1 MRLIVYVEGV
11 SEEFFVNR
19 SLRPH
24 LITHGWRNVQAIG
37 VKTSLDSGGQRG
49 GLTNWP
55 AVEADLRQLFKDHP
69 GEDYRFTTLWD
80 FYRTPDRFPGIVA
93 AKAAPVGADRGAI
106 FAQALATHFGE
117 PRFIP
122 YIQMYEFEALVLAA
136 LPALQSLNPLHAAAL
151 GTLFTDCQSIGDFEK
166 INDGPTTHPAQRIA
180 DVLPGFLNR
189 KEDDGP
195 IAIRETGLAELR
207 RWCPRFDGWLS
218 RLEGLTET
226 SPKPA

>member
-11 SEEFFVNR
+11 SEETFVKR
-19 SLRPH
+19 SLRTH
-24 LITHGWRNVQAIG
+24 LQTHGWRNVEAIG
-37 VKTSLDSGGQRG
+37 VATSLDPGGQRG

-69 GEDYRFTTLWD
+69 GADYRFTTLWD
-80 FYRTPDRFPGIVA
+80 FYRTPDRFPGIITA
-93 AKAAPVGADRGAI
+93 RGAPSGTDRGAVVEG
-106 FAQALATHFGE
+106 ALAAHFNE

-136 LPALQSLNPLHAAAL
+136 LAAL
-151 GTLFTDCQSIGDFEK
+151 KPLYPVHAVALDALSAACQAIGDFET
-166 INDGPTTHPAQRIA
+166 INDGPDTHPAKRIA
-180 DVLPGFLNR
+180 DALPGFLSR

-207 RWCPRFDGWLS
+207 TWCPRFNRWLS
-218 RLEGLTET
+218 QLEGI
-226 SPKPA
+226 PNQP